1 MVRKRKVVL
10 ALALDGNGVVYRR
23 RHEVVDAVLEALASQ
38 GLIFSKE
45 EARSLY
51 LALQA
56 RTFRG
61 EFSYADMVDEL
72 HRQLGIGS
80 RLSTAKLDQLIQ
92 KFSAEIE
99 IDPELPQVLRELRS
113 RGIRVG
119 MLTNSIHPAKV
130 KMDWLRKA
138 GVSDLFD
145 LIVSSVEERCQK
157 PSPELFH
164 RFAARVA
171 LPPERLAFVGHD
183 PEEVEGAQRAGLVA
197 IGLGCPMASADFH
210 IRRLGELLELPI
222 WPSKKEV
229 L

>member
-1 MVRKRKVVL
+1 MVGEHKVVL

-23 RHEVVDAVLEALASQ
+23 RRDVVDALVEALASQ

-45 EARSLY
+45 QARSHY

-56 RTFRG
+56 RTFKG
-61 EFSYADMVDEL
+61 ELSYAEMVDAL

-80 RLSTAKLDQLIQ
+80 RLSTAQLDQLIQ

-99 IDPELPQVLRELRS
+99 IDPELPHVLQELRL

-119 MLTNSIHPAKV
+119 MLTNSIHSAKV
-130 KMDWLRKA
+130 KIEWLRKA
-138 GVSDLFD
+138 GVSHLFD
-145 LIVSSVEERCQK
+145 LVVSSVEERCQK
-157 PSPELFH
+157 PSPELFQ

-171 LPPERLAFVGHD
+171 VPPERLAFVGHD
-183 PEEVEGAQRAGLVA
+183 PEEVEGAKKAGLVT
-197 IGLGCPMASADFH
+197 IGLGCPMACADFY

-222 WPSKKEV
+222 WPNRKEA

>member
-1 MVRKRKVVL
+1 MARKRKVVL
-10 ALALDGNGVVYRR
+10 TLALDGNGVVYWRR
-23 RHEVVDAVLEALASQ
+23 YEVVDAVIEALASQ

-45 EARSLY
+45 QARSLY

-61 EFSYADMVDEL
+61 ELSYAEMVEAF

-80 RLSTAKLDQLIQ
+80 HLSPAQLDQLIQ

-99 IDPELPQVLRELRS
+99 IDPELPHVLQELRL

-119 MLTNSIHPAKV
+119 MLTNSIHSAKV
-130 KMDWLRKA
+130 KMEWLKKA

-145 LIVSSVEERCQK
+145 LIVSSVEEGCQK
-157 PSPELFH
+157 PSPELFQ

-183 PEEVEGAQRAGLVA
+183 PEEVEGAKKAGFVA

-210 IRRLGELLELPI
+210 IRKLGELLELPI
-222 WPSKKEV
+222 WPNKKEA